1 TTSCYF
7 TMVAMDENGKPIEVP
22 RLQLETDTEKQ
33 HYAEAELR
41 KQLRQEN
48 LQKTRLLAIE
58 LSEEQF

>member
-1 TTSCYF
+1 
-7 TMVAMDENGKPIEVP
+7 MVAMDEQGKPTAVP
-22 RLQLETDTEKQ
+22 RLQLETDTERQ

-58 LSEEQF
+58 LSEDEF